1 MILLDANI
9 LLYAYNASDRR
20 HERAR
25 PWLEQLLIQPEPIG
39 FAWTTILAFLRL
51 STNPR
56 VFEHPF
62 LPEEAVP
69 VVSSWIARP
78 NAIILQPGERHWQI
92 LSNLLA
98 ETSARG
104 ALIMDAHLAALAI
117 EHGAELATTD
127 KDFARFPGLRALNPL
142 VS

>member
-1 MILLDANI
+1 MILLDVNV
-9 LLYAYNASDRR
+9 LLYAYNASDRH
-20 HERAR
+20 HEKAR
-25 PWLEQLLIQPEPIG
+25 SWLERTFIRPEPIG
-39 FAWTTILAFLRL
+39 LAWTTILAFLRL

-69 VVSSWIARP
+69 LVSSWIARP

-92 LSNLLA
+92 FSKLST
-98 ETSARG
+98 ETLARG
-104 ALIMDAHLAALAI
+104 PLVMDAHLAALAL

-127 KDFARFPGLRALNPL
+127 KDF
-142 VS
+142 V

>member
-1 MILLDANI
+1 MILLDANV
-9 LLYAYNASDRR
+9 LLYAYNASDRH
-20 HERAR
+20 HEKAR
-25 PWLEQLLIQPEPIG
+25 SWLERTFIRPEPIG
-39 FAWTTILAFLRL
+39 FAWTTVLAFLRL

-69 VVSSWIARP
+69 LVSSWIARP

-92 LSNLLA
+92 FRKLLT
-98 ETSARG
+98 ETLARG
-104 ALIMDAHLAALAI
+104 PLVMDAHLAALAL

-127 KDFARFPGLRALNPL
+127 KDFVRFQGLRVINPL
-142 VS
+142 DN